1 MSTATQTPLPIEV
14 PGLVPLAAIEDARRM
29 LAPFGYNED
38 DIRAELWTEG
48 TGEIEWAFN
57 ISSGAEMKEV
67 RIYFPCLEQRV
78 MKLRNPKWRMRPYSF
93 DDVLRSLFPARSFRT
108 GTRNKPWVTTPAVA
122 RAFNCESDTV
132 IKLVR
137 CFRANAPGSGL
148 QLLPKTVIHAGGHNG
163 HGAAVILWES
173 VKEFLTKRRI

>member
-1 MSTATQTPLPIEV
+1 MTTATQTPLPIEV
-14 PGLVPLAAIEDARRM
+14 PGLVPLAGIEDARRM

-38 DIRAELWTEG
+38 DIRAELGTEG
-48 TGEIEWAFN
+48 TGDIEWAFN
-57 ISSGAEMKEV
+57 ISSGSEVKEV

-78 MKLRNPKWRMRPYSF
+78 SKLRNPKWRMRSFSF
-93 DDVLRSLFPARSFRT
+93 DDVLRSLFP
-108 GTRNKPWVTTPAVA
+108 TRHRKPWVTTPAVA

-137 CFRANAPGSGL
+137 CFRSGTPESGL
-148 QLLPKTVIHAGGHNG
+148 QLLPNTVIHAGGHNG

-173 VKEFLTKRRI
+173 VKEFLSKRRI